1 MVVGMS
7 HFCMQVFPHE
17 YRRAL
22 QDLAEEVAEK
32 AAAAAEVERLRK
44 EKEEKEEKERLEL
57 EANEEIEDYKE
68 TRQESLDNMYDEDV
82 INELG
87 EDGKEVSL
95 LEVFLVCM

>member
-44 EKEEKEEKERLEL
+44 EKEEQERLEL
-57 EANEEIEDYKE
+57 EANEETEDYKE